1 MAETVELDAILS
13 EDYEAPR
20 GLMHIDAVGLL
31 AQLDKEVVKDYDA
44 VGVAVDDIVTA
55 LMAMQENPNPL
66 SVGTVDYDTE
76 LSFSVD
82 MDSILGALKRLQESV
97 GGYIYVDSDK
107 QLQWRSSIGSDTGQQ
122 LRFGKNIM
130 QIRRSVD
137 YSELANRLWVWG
149 AGEGEAEVRLGK
161 GIVTSQPQANADLI
175 SVWYNTTESEW
186 EFDLGGSSYNDRWMA
201 GWPFTAL
208 KAQGGACRFPNV
220 VVPQG
225 ATILSAEIRF
235 TAHADPG
242 SGNDVNSRIY
252 MEDADD
258 ADQFSTWN
266 DYNTRPGT
274 TEIDW
279 DGIDSWTGLQVYA
292 KSVLSAV
299 QTVVNRV
306 GWSSGNAMV
315 VFWED
320 HDNRSTQY
328 HSRRT
333 YRNPAMGRSPLL
345 YIEYTLPDAVDY
357 VEDAA
362 SQDMFGFAADQVKD
376 QAITDSATLFEFAV
390 RTLGERA
397 YPIVS
402 YGGALAD
409 LERYGFP
416 FDALALGNT
425 VRVMDEGISLDTS
438 TRIVRLVRSLVN
450 RMDVQVELSNRPKT
464 ILDKMSFAKD
474 ARWRQHFY

>member
-1 MAETVELDAILS
+1 
-13 EDYEAPR
+13 
-20 GLMHIDAVGLL
+20 
-31 AQLDKEVVKDYDA
+31 
-44 VGVAVDDIVTA
+44 
-55 LMAMQENPNPL
+55 
-66 SVGTVDYDTE
+66 
-76 LSFSVD
+76 

-161 GIVTSQPQANADLI
+161 GIVTSQPQVVADLALK
-175 SVWYNTTESEW
+175 WYDTTVSEW
-186 EFDLGGSSYNDRWMA
+186 GFRLGGTTLSTQWRV
-201 GWPFTAL
+201 GWPYDDL
-208 KAQGGACRFPNV
+208 KAYGGACRFPGVN
-220 VVPQG
+220 VPQG
-225 ATILSAEIRF
+225 AEILVAELRL

-242 SGNDVNSRIY
+242 SGSDVYSKVY
-252 MEDADD
+252 MEDAND
-258 ADQFSTWN
+258 AAQFSTIG
-266 DYNTRPGT
+266 DYEGRSLT
-274 TEIDW
+274 TKVNW
-279 DGIDSWTGLQVYA
+279 DNIASWTGLQVY
-292 KSVLSAV
+292 SRNVLAAV
-299 QTVVNRV
+299 QTVVDRV
-306 GWSSGNAMV
+306 GWESGNAMV

-320 HDNRSTQY
+320 HDYRTSEYQ
-328 HSRRT
+328 SRRS
-333 YRNPAMGRSPLL
+333 YLVPAITKSPLL
-345 YIEYTLPDAVDY
+345 YIEYTLPGAVDY

-362 SQDMFGFAADQVKD
+362 SRDMYGFAADQVKD
-376 QAITDSATLFEFAV
+376 QAITDSPTLFEFAV

-409 LERYGFP
+409 LERYGSP

-450 RMDVQVELSNRPKT
+450 RMDAQVELSNRPKT